1 MVIRKIEVG
10 PMGVN
15 CYVVST
21 NSDNAIVFDPGY
33 DTQKILD
40 YINSNNLKVKMI
52 MLTHGHFD
60 HIWEL
65 AQFKEKTG
73 APIYIHKCDADML
86 FDSYKNVADF
96 FGIGGFKPTKADV
109 LLNGGDVI
117 TLDEITCDVI
127 HTPGHSQGSVCYV
140 LDDIIVSGDTLF
152 AGSIGRTDMYGADFN
167 SLLKSLGMLKNLKGD
182 YMVYPGHGPK
192 TTLEREINTN
202 PYMKDLN
209 YDNLF

>member
-10 PMGVN
+10 PIGTN

-21 NSDNAIVFDPGY
+21 NADNAIVFDPGY
-33 DTQKILD
+33 EVEKILD
-40 YINSNNLKVKMI
+40 YINDNNLKVKMI
-52 MLTHGHFD
+52 VLTHGHFD
-60 HIWEL
+60 HVWEL
-65 AQFKEKTG
+65 AEFKAKTV
-73 APIYIHKCDADML
+73 APVYIHKDDADML

-96 FGIGGFKPTKADV
+96 FGISGFKTTKADV
-109 LLNGGDVI
+109 LLNGGDVL
-117 TLDEITCDVI
+117 TLDEVSFNVI

-140 LDDIIVSGDTLF
+140 FDDIIISGDTLF
-152 AGSIGRTDMYGADFN
+152 AGSIGRTDMYGADLK
-167 SLLKSLGMLKNLKGD
+167 SLLKSLGLLKTLKGD

-192 TTLEREINTN
+192 TTLSYEINTN